1 MHEQHQKL
9 VFHGWKIVP
18 QRQEKL
24 NNIEKNT
31 VILEEECITKLF
43 PYMYFCSN
51 LIYVLKDCQNSPT
64 SLSVKFFVTLFG
76 VGVERGV
83 K

>member
-1 MHEQHQKL
+1 MGKQQDYVHEQHQKL

-31 VILEEECITKLF
+31 VIL
-43 PYMYFCSN
+43 
-51 LIYVLKDCQNSPT
+51 V
-64 SLSVKFFVTLFG
+64 
-76 VGVERGV
+76 
-83 K
+83 